1 MPFILLQ
8 SQPPANLTFLFVAFA
23 VTWLVFFVYAFF
35 ISRRRQ
41 ELEREVRDMEHSMDE
56 SDGESGGGPDSE
68 G

>member
-41 ELEREVRDMEHSMDE
+41 ELEREVRDMEQNKDE
-56 SDGESGGGPDSE
+56 GGGESGGAD
-68 G
+68 

>member
-1 MPFILLQ
+1 MLFILLQ

-41 ELEREVRDMEHSMDE
+41 ELEREVRDMQQEAGT
-56 SDGESGGGPDSE
+56 GEAKTDSGN
-68 G
+68 